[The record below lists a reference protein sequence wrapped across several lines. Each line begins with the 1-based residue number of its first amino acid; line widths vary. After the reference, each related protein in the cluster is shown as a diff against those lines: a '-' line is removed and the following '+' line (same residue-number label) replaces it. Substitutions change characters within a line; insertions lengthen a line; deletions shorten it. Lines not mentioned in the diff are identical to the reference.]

1 MSEGNKRARRRAR
14 TGVILVAREIGIGW
28 TVSLDERRCRL
39 EECHI
44 ALLVKRTLLRVD
56 ALEVF
61 RDTTHQ
67 PAYAVL

>member
-28 TVSLDERRCRL
+28 AVSLDERRCRV

-44 ALLVKRTLLRVD
+44 AHFVKRTLLRAG

-61 RDTTHQ
+61 RDTTH
-67 PAYAVL
+67 